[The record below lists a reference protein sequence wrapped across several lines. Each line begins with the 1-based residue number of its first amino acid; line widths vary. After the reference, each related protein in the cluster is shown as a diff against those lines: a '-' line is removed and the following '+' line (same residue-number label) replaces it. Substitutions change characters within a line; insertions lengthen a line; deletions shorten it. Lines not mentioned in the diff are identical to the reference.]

1 MLNTYTLLLAFLNFM
16 LLLFH
21 TVRAL
26 HGETPVGIAFKSGKK
41 NLINLLDKD
50 HLLPRKAGPILED
63 FIVEVRYLHTNMYS
77 VTVIWTK
84 AYVYIYLITRLI
96 ISYES

>member
-1 MLNTYTLLLAFLNFM
+1 MLNTYTLLLAFLNYFGCY
-16 LLLFH
+16 FH

-41 NLINLLDKD
+41 KLINLLDKD

-77 VTVIWTK
+77 EV
-84 AYVYIYLITRLI
+84 
-96 ISYES
+96 